1 LAYFGLTFG
10 RLPTLPRSLLYERL
24 GMTDTRQFEPVMHRA
39 LELALL
45 GPAYGANPQVG
56 AIILDK
62 DLNVIAEGWHKG
74 AGTPHAEVDA
84 LSKLPNGVPAGSTA
98 VVTLEPCNH
107 TGRTGPCSE
116 ALIAAGIS
124 RVVYASNDPGVES
137 ANGAQTLRSAGIEV
151 IQGVLEAEA
160 DEQSVVW
167 LTATK
172 KQRPYITLKWAQT
185 LDGRTAATDKT
196 SKWISGSVS
205 REDVHL
211 RRSNLDA
218 ILVGTGTI
226 KYDNPDLT
234 ARKPD
239 GSRYEHQPLR
249 VVVGKSELPQDLRV
263 FNEDA
268 PTVQLKTHDIKDVLS
283 QLWNRGMR
291 HVLVE
296 GGAELASEFIK
307 QGLFDEILIYQA
319 PLLVG
324 GSNVAVTDIG
334 ISTMAEGLALEF
346 TEVKQLGADV
356 FMRAIP
362 KEGK

>member
-1 LAYFGLTFG
+1 
-10 RLPTLPRSLLYERL
+10 
-24 GMTDTRQFEPVMHRA
+24 
-39 LELALL
+39 
-45 GPAYGANPQVG
+45 VG

-62 DLNVIAEGWHKG
+62 DLNIIAEGWHKG

-107 TGRTGPCSE
+107 TGRTGPCAV
-116 ALIAAGIS
+116 ALIEAGIS
-124 RVVYASNDPGVES
+124 RVVYASNDPGNES
-137 ANGAQTLRSAGIEV
+137 ANGAQTLRDAGIEV
-151 IQGVLEAEA
+151 IQGVLESEA
-160 DEQSVVW
+160 DKQSVVW
-167 LTATK
+167 LTAMN
-172 KQRPYITLKWAQT
+172 KQRPFVTLKWAQT

-196 SKWISGSVS
+196 SKWISGSES

-211 RRSNLDA
+211 RRSELDA
-218 ILVGTGTI
+218 ILVGTGTV

-249 VVVGKSELPQDLRV
+249 VVVGNSELSPDLRV

-268 PTVQLKTHDIKDVLS
+268 PTVQIKTHDINQVLS
-283 QLWNRGMR
+283 KLWDRGMR

-324 GSNVAVTDIG
+324 GTNVAVTDIG
-334 ISTMAEGLALEF
+334 ISTMQAALSLEF
-346 TEVKQLGADV
+346 VEVKQLGADV

-362 KEGK
+362 KEGN

>member
-1 LAYFGLTFG
+1 
-10 RLPTLPRSLLYERL
+10 
-24 GMTDTRQFEPVMHRA
+24 MMHRA

-56 AIILDK
+56 AIIIDK
-62 DLNVIAEGWHKG
+62 DLNIIAEGWHKG

-107 TGRTGPCSE
+107 TGRTGPCAQ
-116 ALIAAGIS
+116 ALVAAGIS
-124 RVVYASNDPGVES
+124 RVVYASNDPGNES
-137 ANGAQTLRSAGIEV
+137 ANGAQTLRDAGIEV
-151 IQGVLEAEA
+151 IQGVLEKKA
-160 DEQSVVW
+160 DKQSVVW
-167 LTATK
+167 LTAMN
-172 KQRPYITLKWAQT
+172 KQRPYVTLKWAQT

-196 SKWISGSVS
+196 SKWISGSES

-211 RRSNLDA
+211 RRSQLDA
-218 ILVGTGTI
+218 ILVGTGTV

-249 VVVGKSELPQDLRV
+249 VVVGNSELSPDLRV
-263 FNEDA
+263 FNEEA
-268 PTVQLKTHDIKDVLS
+268 PTLQLKTHDINQVLS
-283 QLWNRGMR
+283 KLWDRGMR

-324 GSNVAVTDIG
+324 GTNVAVTDIG
-334 ISTMAEGLALEF
+334 ISTMADGLALEF
-346 TEVKQLGADV
+346 VEVKQLGADV

-362 KEGK
+362 RRGN

>member
-1 LAYFGLTFG
+1 
-10 RLPTLPRSLLYERL
+10 
-24 GMTDTRQFEPVMHRA
+24 MMHRA

-62 DLNVIAEGWHKG
+62 GLNIIAEGWHKG

-84 LSKLPNGVPAGSTA
+84 LSKLPNGVPEGSTA

-107 TGRTGPCSE
+107 TGRTGPCAI
-116 ALIAAGIS
+116 ALIEAGIS
-124 RVVYASNDPGVES
+124 RVVYASKDPGNES
-137 ANGAQTLRSAGIEV
+137 ANGAKTLADAGVEV

-160 DEQSVVW
+160 DAQSVVW
-167 LTATK
+167 LTAMK

-185 LDGRTAATDKT
+185 LDGRTAASDKT

-211 RRSNLDA
+211 RRSRIDA
-218 ILVGTGTI
+218 ILVGTGTV

-239 GSRYEHQPLR
+239 GTRYEHQPLR
-249 VVVGKSELPQDLRV
+249 VVVGNSELDQGLRV

-268 PTVQLKTHDIKDVLS
+268 PTVQLRTHDLKDVVA

-291 HVLVE
+291 HILVE
-296 GGAELASEFIK
+296 GGAELASEFISL
-307 QGLFDEILIYQA
+307 GLFDEILIYQA

-324 GSNVAVTDIG
+324 GTNVAVTDIG
-334 ISTMAEGLALEF
+334 ISTMKDAVALEF
-346 TEVKQLGADV
+346 VEIKQLGADV

-362 KEGK
+362 KESN

>member
-1 LAYFGLTFG
+1 
-10 RLPTLPRSLLYERL
+10 
-24 GMTDTRQFEPVMHRA
+24 MTESRQFEPMMHRA

-84 LSKLPNGVPAGSTA
+84 LSKLPNGVPTGSTA

-107 TGRTGPCSE
+107 TGRTGPCAQ
-116 ALIAAGIS
+116 ALVAAGIS
-124 RVVYASNDPGVES
+124 RVVYASNDPGNES
-137 ANGAQTLRSAGIEV
+137 ANGAQTLRDAGIEV
-151 IQGVLEAEA
+151 IQGVLEKEA
-160 DEQSVVW
+160 DTQSVVW
-167 LTATK
+167 LTAMN
-172 KQRPYITLKWAQT
+172 KQRPYVTLKWAQT

-196 SKWISGSVS
+196 SKWISGSES

-211 RRSNLDA
+211 RRSQLDA
-218 ILVGTGTI
+218 ILVGTGTV

-234 ARKPD
+234 ARKLD

-249 VVVGKSELPQDLRV
+249 VVVGNSELSPDLRV
-263 FNEDA
+263 FNAEA
-268 PTVQLKTHDIKDVLS
+268 PTVQLKTHDINQVLS
-283 QLWNRGMR
+283 KLWDRGMR

-324 GSNVAVTDIG
+324 GTNVAVTDIG
-334 ISTMAEGLALEF
+334 ISTMADGLALEF
-346 TEVKQLGADV
+346 VEVKQLGADV

-362 KEGK
+362 RRGN

>member
-1 LAYFGLTFG
+1 
-10 RLPTLPRSLLYERL
+10 
-24 GMTDTRQFEPVMHRA
+24 
-39 LELALL
+39 
-45 GPAYGANPQVG
+45 VG
-56 AIILDK
+56 AIILDR
-62 DLNVIAEGWHKG
+62 DLNIIAEGWHKG

-107 TGRTGPCSE
+107 TGRTGPCAA
-116 ALIAAGIS
+116 ALIEAGLS
-124 RVVYASNDPGVES
+124 RVVYASKDPGNES
-137 ANGAQTLRSAGIEV
+137 ANGAGTLRDAGIEV

-160 DEQSVVW
+160 DEQSYVW

-172 KQRPYITLKWAQT
+172 KQRPYVTLKWAQT
-185 LDGRTAATDKT
+185 LDGRTAASDKT
-196 SKWISGSVS
+196 SKWISGSES

-211 RRSNLDA
+211 KRSQLDA
-218 ILVGTGTI
+218 ILVGTGTV

-249 VVVGKSELPQDLRV
+249 VVVGMSELSQDLRV
-263 FNEDA
+263 FNEEA
-268 PTVQLKTHDIKDVLS
+268 PTVQLKTHDINQVLS
-283 QLWNRGMR
+283 KLWDRGMR

-319 PLLVG
+319 PLLIG
-324 GSNVAVTDIG
+324 GTNVAVTDIG

-346 TEVKQLGADV
+346 VEVKLLGADV
-356 FMRAIP
+356 FMRAVP
-362 KEGK
+362 RKGN

>member
-1 LAYFGLTFG
+1 
-10 RLPTLPRSLLYERL
+10 
-24 GMTDTRQFEPVMHRA
+24 MMHRA
-39 LELALL
+39 LELALI

-107 TGRTGPCSE
+107 TGRTGPCAQ

-124 RVVYASNDPGVES
+124 RVVYASNDPGNES
-137 ANGAQTLRSAGIEV
+137 ANGAQTLRDAGIEV
-151 IQGVLEAEA
+151 IQGVLEKEA
-160 DEQSVVW
+160 DKQSVVW
-167 LTATK
+167 LTAMN
-172 KQRPYITLKWAQT
+172 KQRPYVTLKWAQT

-196 SKWISGSVS
+196 SKWISGSES

-211 RRSNLDA
+211 RRSQLDA
-218 ILVGTGTI
+218 ILVGTGTV

-249 VVVGKSELPQDLRV
+249 VVVGNSELSPDLRV
-263 FNEDA
+263 FNEES
-268 PTVQLKTHDIKDVLS
+268 PTVQLKTHDINQVLS
-283 QLWNRGMR
+283 KLWDRGMR

-324 GSNVAVTDIG
+324 GTNVAVTDIG
-334 ISTMAEGLALEF
+334 ISTMADGLALEF
-346 TEVKQLGADV
+346 VEVKQLGADV

-362 KEGK
+362 RRGN

>member
-1 LAYFGLTFG
+1 
-10 RLPTLPRSLLYERL
+10 
-24 GMTDTRQFEPVMHRA
+24 MTDTRQFEPMMHRA

-107 TGRTGPCSE
+107 TGRTGPCAA
-116 ALIAAGIS
+116 ALIAVGIS
-124 RVVYASNDPGVES
+124 RVVYASKDPGLES
-137 ANGAQTLRSAGIEV
+137 ANGAGALRDAGIEV

-160 DEQSVVW
+160 DEQSHVW
-167 LTATK
+167 LTAMK
-172 KQRPYITLKWAQT
+172 KQRPFVTLKWAQT
-185 LDGRTAATDKT
+185 LDGRTAASDKT

-211 RRSNLDA
+211 KRSQLDA
-218 ILVGTGTI
+218 ILVGTGTV

-239 GSRYEHQPLR
+239 GTRYEHQPLR
-249 VVVGKSELPQDLRV
+249 VVVGMSELSQDLRV
-263 FNEDA
+263 FNEEA
-268 PTVQLKTHDIKDVLS
+268 PTVQLKTHDINQVLS
-283 QLWNRGMR
+283 KLWDRGMR

-324 GSNVAVTDIG
+324 GTNVAVTDIG
-334 ISTMAEGLALEF
+334 ISTMADGLALEF
-346 TEVKQLGADV
+346 VEVKLLGADV

-362 KEGK
+362 KKGN

>member
-1 LAYFGLTFG
+1 
-10 RLPTLPRSLLYERL
+10 
-24 GMTDTRQFEPVMHRA
+24 MTDTRQFEPMMRRA

-45 GPAYGANPQVG
+45 GPAYGVNPQVG

-62 DLNVIAEGWHKG
+62 DLNIIAEGWHKG

-84 LSKLPNGVPAGSTA
+84 LSKLDTVPDGATA

-107 TGRTGPCSE
+107 TGRTGPCSQ

-124 RVVYASNDPGVES
+124 RVVYAVKDPGNES
-137 ANGAQTLRSAGIEV
+137 AGGAQSLVAAGVEV
-151 IQGVLEAEA
+151 IEGVLA
-160 DEQSVVW
+160 DVATEQSTVW
-167 LTATK
+167 LTAMK
-172 KQRPYITLKWAQT
+172 KQRPYVSLKWAQT

-211 RRSNLDA
+211 RRSQLDA
-218 ILVGTGTI
+218 ILVGTGTVQ
-226 KYDNPDLT
+226 YDNPDLT

-249 VVVGKSELPQDLRV
+249 VVVGKTELSQDLRV
-263 FNEDA
+263 FNDEA
-268 PTVQLKTHDIKDVLS
+268 PTVQLKTHDIKEVLT
-283 QLWNRGMR
+283 QLWDRGIR

-296 GGAELASEFIK
+296 GGAKLASEFIA
-307 QGLFDEILIYQA
+307 QGIFDEILIYQA

-324 GSNVAVTDIG
+324 GANVAVTDIG
-334 ISTMAEGLALEF
+334 IDTMQNALELSF
-346 TEVKQLGADV
+346 TEVKRLGDDV
-356 FMRAIP
+356 FIRAVP
-362 KEGK
+362 KESK

>member
-1 LAYFGLTFG
+1 V
-10 RLPTLPRSLLYERL
+10 YEPAMR
-24 GMTDTRQFEPVMHRA
+24 RA
-39 LELALL
+39 LEIALL
-45 GPAYGANPQVG
+45 GPAYGVNPQVG

-84 LSKLPNGVPAGSTA
+84 LSKLDIVPAGATA

-107 TGRTGPCSE
+107 TGRTGPCAQ
-116 ALIAAGIS
+116 ALIAAGVS
-124 RVVYASNDPGVES
+124 RVVYAVKDPGNES
-137 ANGAQTLRSAGIEV
+137 AGGAQSLVAAGVEV
-151 IQGVLEAEA
+151 IEGVLA
-160 DEQSVVW
+160 DVATEQSIVW
-167 LTATK
+167 LTAIK
-172 KQRPYITLKWAQT
+172 RQRPYVTLKWAQT
-185 LDGRTAATDKT
+185 LDGRTAASDKT

-211 RRSNLDA
+211 RRSRLDA

-226 KYDNPDLT
+226 QYDNPDLT

-249 VVVGKSELPQDLRV
+249 VVVGKTELSNELRV

-268 PTVQLKTHDIKDVLS
+268 PTVQLRTHDINEVLS
-283 QLWNRGMR
+283 QLWNRGIR

-296 GGAELASEFIK
+296 GGAQLASEFIS
-307 QGLFDEILIYQA
+307 QGVFDEILIYQA

-324 GSNVAVTDIG
+324 GLNVAVTEIG
-334 ISTMAEGLALEF
+334 IETMQKALELSF
-346 TEVKQLGADV
+346 TEVKRLGDDV
-356 FMRAIP
+356 FIRAIP
-362 KEGK
+362 KES

>member
-1 LAYFGLTFG
+1 
-10 RLPTLPRSLLYERL
+10 
-24 GMTDTRQFEPVMHRA
+24 MTDTRQFEPMMHRA

-45 GPAYGANPQVG
+45 GPAYGVNPQVG

-62 DLNVIAEGWHKG
+62 DLNIIAEGWHKG

-84 LSKLPNGVPAGSTA
+84 LSKLPNGVPEGATA
-98 VVTLEPCNH
+98 LVTLEPCNH
-107 TGRTGPCSE
+107 TGRTGPCAV
-116 ALIAAGIS
+116 ALIEAGIS
-124 RVVYASNDPGVES
+124 RVVYASKDPGNES
-137 ANGAQTLRSAGIEV
+137 ANGAKTLRDAGVEV
-151 IQGVLEAEA
+151 IQGVLEVEA
-160 DEQSVVW
+160 NQQSVTW
-167 LTATK
+167 LTAMK

-185 LDGRTAATDKT
+185 LDGRSAASDKT

-211 RRSNLDA
+211 RRSQLDA
-218 ILVGTGTI
+218 ILVGTGTV

-249 VVVGKSELPQDLRV
+249 VVVGNSELDQKLRV

-268 PTVQLKTHDIKDVLS
+268 PTVQLRTHDVKEVVA
-283 QLWNRGMR
+283 QLWKRGLR
-291 HVLVE
+291 HILVE
-296 GGAELASEFIK
+296 GGAELASEFIAI
-307 QGLFDEILIYQA
+307 GLYDEILIYQA

-324 GSNVAVTDIG
+324 GTNVAVTDIG
-334 ISTMAEGLALEF
+334 ISTMKDAVALEF
-346 TEVKQLGADV
+346 VEIKQLGADV

-362 KEGK
+362 KENN

>member
-1 LAYFGLTFG
+1 
-10 RLPTLPRSLLYERL
+10 
-24 GMTDTRQFEPVMHRA
+24 MTESRQFEPMMHRA

-56 AIILDK
+56 AIIIDK
-62 DLNVIAEGWHKG
+62 DLNIIAEGWHKG

-107 TGRTGPCSE
+107 TGRTGPCAQ

-124 RVVYASNDPGVES
+124 RVVYASNDPGNES
-137 ANGAQTLRSAGIEV
+137 ANGAQTLRDAGIEV
-151 IQGVLEAEA
+151 IQGVLEKEA
-160 DEQSVVW
+160 DKQSVVW
-167 LTATK
+167 LTAMN
-172 KQRPYITLKWAQT
+172 KQRPYVTLKWAQT

-196 SKWISGSVS
+196 SKWISGSES

-211 RRSNLDA
+211 RRSQLDA
-218 ILVGTGTI
+218 ILVGTGTV

-249 VVVGKSELPQDLRV
+249 VVVGVSELDQDLRV

-268 PTVQLKTHDIKDVLS
+268 PTVQLKTHDINDVLLK
-283 QLWNRGMR
+283 LWDRGMR

-324 GSNVAVTDIG
+324 GTNVAVTDIG
-334 ISTMAEGLALEF
+334 ISTMKDALALEF
-346 TEVKQLGADV
+346 VEIKQLGTDV

-362 KEGK
+362 RRGN

>member
-1 LAYFGLTFG
+1 LVYFGLTFG
-10 RLPTLPRSLLYERL
+10 RLPTLPRSLLSERL
-24 GMTDTRQFEPVMHRA
+24 GMTDTRQFEPVMQRA

-56 AIILDK
+56 AVILDK
-62 DLNVIAEGWHKG
+62 DLNIIAEGWHKG

-167 LTATK
+167 LTAMK

-205 REDVHL
+205 REDVHF

-249 VVVGKSELPQDLRV
+249 VIVGKSELPQDLRV

-268 PTVQLKTHDIKDVLS
+268 PTVQLKTHDIHDVLE
-283 QLWNRGMR
+283 QLWVRGMR

-324 GSNVAVTDIG
+324 GTNVAVTDIG

-356 FMRAIP
+356 FIRAIP
-362 KEGK
+362 KEGN

>member
-1 LAYFGLTFG
+1 
-10 RLPTLPRSLLYERL
+10 
-24 GMTDTRQFEPVMHRA
+24 MTDTRQFEPMMHRA

-107 TGRTGPCSE
+107 TGRTGPCSQ

-124 RVVYASNDPGVES
+124 RVVHASNDPGVES
-137 ANGAQTLRSAGIEV
+137 ANGAKTLRDAGIEV
-151 IQGVLEAEA
+151 IQGVLEPEA

-167 LTATK
+167 LTAMK
-172 KQRPYITLKWAQT
+172 KQRPYVSLKWAQT

-196 SKWISGSVS
+196 SKWISGSAS

-218 ILVGTGTI
+218 ILVGTGTV

-239 GSRYEHQPLR
+239 GTRYEHQPLR
-249 VVVGKSELPQDLRV
+249 VVVGISELPHDLRV

-268 PTVQLKTHDIKDVLS
+268 PTVHLRTHNIKNVLD

-296 GGAELASEFIK
+296 GGAELASQFIK

-324 GSNVAVTDIG
+324 GTNVAVTDIE
-334 ISTMAEGLALEF
+334 ISTMAEALALEF

-362 KEGK
+362 KEGN

>member
-1 LAYFGLTFG
+1 MTNL
-10 RLPTLPRSLLYERL
+10 SVYEPAMR
-24 GMTDTRQFEPVMHRA
+24 RA
-39 LELALL
+39 LEIALL
-45 GPAYGANPQVG
+45 GPAYGVNPQVG

-62 DLNVIAEGWHKG
+62 DLNIIAEGWHKG
-74 AGTPHAEVDA
+74 SGTPHAEVDA

-107 TGRTGPCSE
+107 TGRTGPCSQ

-124 RVVYASNDPGVES
+124 RVVYAVTDPGNES
-137 ANGAQTLRSAGIEV
+137 AGGAQFLVAAGVEV
-151 IQGVLEAEA
+151 IEGVLA
-160 DEQSVVW
+160 DVATEQSTVW
-167 LTATK
+167 LTAMK
-172 KQRPYITLKWAQT
+172 KQRPYVSLKWAQT

-211 RRSNLDA
+211 KRSQLDA
-218 ILVGTGTI
+218 ILVGTGTV

-249 VVVGKSELPQDLRV
+249 VVVGVSELSQDLRV
-263 FNEDA
+263 FNEEA
-268 PTVQLKTHDIKDVLS
+268 PTVQLKTHDINQVLS
-283 QLWNRGMR
+283 QLWDRGMR

-324 GSNVAVTDIG
+324 GTNVAVTDIG

-346 TEVKQLGADV
+346 VEVKQLGADV

-362 KEGK
+362 KRGN

>member
-1 LAYFGLTFG
+1 
-10 RLPTLPRSLLYERL
+10 
-24 GMTDTRQFEPVMHRA
+24 MTDTRQFEPMMHRA

-62 DLNVIAEGWHKG
+62 DLNIIAEGWHKG
-74 AGTPHAEVDA
+74 AGTAHAEVDA
-84 LSKLPNGVPAGSTA
+84 LSKLPNGLPEGATA

-107 TGRTGPCSE
+107 TGRTGPCAV
-116 ALIAAGIS
+116 ALIEAGIS
-124 RVVYASNDPGVES
+124 RVVYASKDPGNES
-137 ANGAQTLRSAGIEV
+137 ANGSKTLLDAGVEV
-151 IQGVLEAEA
+151 IQGVLEEEA

-167 LTATK
+167 LTAMK

-185 LDGRTAATDKT
+185 LDGRTAASDKT
-196 SKWISGSVS
+196 SKWISGTES

-211 RRSNLDA
+211 RRSQLDA
-218 ILVGTGTI
+218 ILVGTGTV

-249 VVVGKSELPQDLRV
+249 VVVGNTELAQDLRV

-268 PTVQLKTHDIKDVLS
+268 PTVHLKTHDVKDVLA
-283 QLWNRGMR
+283 QLWDRGMR

-296 GGAELASEFIK
+296 GGAQLASEFISL
-307 QGLFDEILIYQA
+307 GLFDEILIYQA
-319 PLLVG
+319 PLIVG
-324 GSNVAVTDIG
+324 GTNVAVTEIG
-334 ISTMAEGLALEF
+334 ISSMKDALTLVFVE
-346 TEVKQLGADV
+346 TKKLGPDV
-356 FMRAIP
+356 FIRAIP
-362 KEGK
+362 KEGN

>member
-1 LAYFGLTFG
+1 LAYLGLTLG
-10 RLPTLPRSLLYERL
+10 RLFDPTPRYLIERL
-24 GMTDTRQFEPVMHRA
+24 GMTDTRQFEPMMHRA

-62 DLNVIAEGWHKG
+62 DLNIIAEGWHKG

-107 TGRTGPCSE
+107 TGRTGPCAV
-116 ALIAAGIS
+116 ALIEAGIS
-124 RVVYASNDPGVES
+124 RVVYASKDPGDES
-137 ANGAQTLRSAGIEV
+137 ANGAKTLTDAGVEV
-151 IQGVLEAEA
+151 IQGVLEKEA
-160 DEQSVVW
+160 DEQSVIW
-167 LTATK
+167 LTAMK

-218 ILVGTGTI
+218 ILVGTGTV

-249 VVVGKSELPQDLRV
+249 VVVGMSELDQSLRV

-268 PTVQLKTHDIKDVLS
+268 PTVQLKTQDVRDVVS
-283 QLWNRGMR
+283 QLWDRGMR
-291 HVLVE
+291 HILVE
-296 GGAELASEFIK
+296 GGAQLASEFISL
-307 QGLFDEILIYQA
+307 GLFDEILIYQA

-324 GSNVAVTDIG
+324 GTNVAVTEIG
-334 ISTMAEGLALEF
+334 VATMANAVELDF
-346 TEVKQLGADV
+346 VEVKQLGADV

-362 KEGK
+362 RKGN

>member
-1 LAYFGLTFG
+1 
-10 RLPTLPRSLLYERL
+10 
-24 GMTDTRQFEPVMHRA
+24 M
-39 LELALL
+39 
-45 GPAYGANPQVG
+45 G

-107 TGRTGPCSE
+107 TGRTGPCAV
-116 ALIAAGIS
+116 ALIEAGIS

-137 ANGAQTLRSAGIEV
+137 ANGAQTLRDAGIEV
-151 IQGVLEAEA
+151 IQGVLQKEA

-167 LTATK
+167 LTAMK
-172 KQRPYITLKWAQT
+172 KQRPYVTLKWAQT

-196 SKWISGSVS
+196 SKWISGAVS
-205 REDVHL
+205 RGDVHL

-218 ILVGTGTI
+218 ILVGTGTV

-239 GSRYEHQPLR
+239 GTRYEHQPLR
-249 VVVGKSELPQDLRV
+249 VVVGLSGLPQDLRV

-268 PTVQLKTHDIKDVLS
+268 PTVHLRTHDIKDVLD

-296 GGAELASEFIK
+296 GGAELASQFIK

-324 GSNVAVTDIG
+324 GTNFAVTDIG
-334 ISTMAEGLALEF
+334 VSTMAEGLALEF

-356 FMRAIP
+356 FLRAIP
-362 KEGK
+362 KEGN